1 MTDRKKYV
9 AGLGGPTSTRRQFML
24 GAAATGAAAVFAT
37 GPRPAMAADE
47 TLVFW
52 SQFAG
57 SKKPAGDTLEAAF
70 KKAHPGVDL
79 KSTLY
84 ADPVQLNEKI
94 LTAINGNTAPD
105 LFVQH
110 WDYTLTYASGNK
122 MLDLKGKLKDVD
134 FSALDPGLLAY
145 GQVRGGQYSIPMYG
159 TSRGLG
165 FNRKLIEQ
173 AGLDPDSP
181 PKTWEEL
188 RHWAK
193 AATQRTSSGML
204 RVAGM
209 GLYSNDLE
217 SWELF
222 TLFLQG
228 AGGQMLSDDLRSA
241 AFAGPEG
248 VEALQYLHDLIQVD
262 RVTDPGFGVGPG
274 GLSSPFNQGREAI
287 IIAGN
292 YSTNNALKAGVDFD
306 VAPIPKKDG
315 GYTSIV
321 DPFSYAVPA
330 ASPDIDAAL
339 KFIGFALS
347 PEQQVAFCVAS
358 KNVPVLKAAQ
368 QDPKV
373 QSDKYLAKFVKTAS
387 YAPDKAPAVPGFSQ
401 MVTIIA
407 RAVQECFFDKQKPE
421 AALKGAAQQ
430 VQAVL
435 DQQK

>member
-1 MTDRKKYV
+1 
-9 AGLGGPTSTRRQFML
+9 ML
-24 GAAATGAAAVFAT
+24 GAAATGAVGLFGAA
-37 GPRPAMAADE
+37 GLKPAMAADQK
-47 TLVFW
+47 LVFW

-57 SKKPAGDTLEAAF
+57 SKKPAGDALEAAF
-70 KKAHPGVDL
+70 KKAHPEVDL
-79 KSTLY
+79 QSSLY

-94 LTAINGNTAPD
+94 LTAVNGNTAPD

-122 MLDLKGKLKDVD
+122 MLDLKDKLKDVD
-134 FSALDPGLLAY
+134 FASLDHGLMAY

-159 TSRGLG
+159 TSRGIG
-165 FNRKLIEQ
+165 FNRKLVQ
-173 AGLDPDSP
+173 KAGLDPDSP
-181 PKTWEEL
+181 PKNWQEL
-188 RHWAK
+188 RDWAK
-193 AATQRTSSGML
+193 AMTERTGSGL
-204 RVAGM
+204 LHVAGM

-228 AGGQMLSDDLRSA
+228 AGGQMLSNDLKSA
-241 AFAGPEG
+241 SFAGPEG
-248 VEALQYLHDLIQVD
+248 VEALTFLHDLIQVD
-262 RVTDPGFGVGPG
+262 KVTDPGFGVGPG
-274 GLSSPFNQGREAI
+274 GLSSPFNQGREAM

-292 YSTNNALKAGVDFD
+292 YSTNNALKAGIDFD

-315 GYTSIV
+315 GFTSIV
-321 DPFSYAVPA
+321 DPFSYAIPA

-358 KNVPVLKAAQ
+358 KNVPVLKSAQ
-368 QDPKV
+368 QDPQV
-373 QSDKYLAKFVKTAS
+373 QADKYLAKFVKTAS
-387 YAPDKAPAVPGFSQ
+387 YAPDRAPAVPGFSQ

-421 AALKGAAQQ
+421 AALKGAADQ